1 MSARIIMMAA
11 SALALAAS
19 GRDLALRNVYSDRML
34 FQRDQPVVLRS
45 GAAAERTFALDDG
58 CGILRWAS
66 ARQVAPD
73 RIRVESAAAKDPTRV
88 DYGRAPYIAEAA
100 VFNRDGYP
108 LQPFWRTLFPSGNIC
123 H

>member
-34 FQRDQPVVLRS
+34 FQRDQP
-45 GAAAERTFALDDG
+45 
-58 CGILRWAS
+58 
-66 ARQVAPD
+66 
-73 RIRVESAAAKDPTRV
+73 
-88 DYGRAPYIAEAA
+88 
-100 VFNRDGYP
+100 
-108 LQPFWRTLFPSGNIC
+108 FWRTLFPSGNIC